1 LSDKDYIKE
10 LFQNE
15 LGNHQMKVDP
25 QLWQG
30 VQSQL
35 GSLASAGAS
44 GTAAVA
50 SKVSFFVKIGVAAV
64 ISTAAIT
71 TYVLVKN
78 DTPSEKIEVS
88 EEQAISESTEVVLE
102 DNNSELHKIIS
113 DTDDFSAESPII
125 TNAPPSNLL
134 LDLAR
139 SPRETDSSPDL
150 SLQTLIPTEN
160 PAPPSAASNEGS
172 NSAAGSITSPDI
184 EPPVSLVI
192 SIEFDKQT
200 NQHYVFSAVSDD
212 AERIVWDFGD
222 GSTFSDSKAEHVY
235 NESGTFTVTAYAY
248 RKDEVVQET
257 LSITVDVVGKIT
269 NLPTLFTPNNDGSN
283 DEFFIESEG
292 LLDFSVVIMNDKG
305 EILFESNVPD
315 FRWDG
320 RNRKTG
326 LVADEGVYFYIITA
340 KDELGNTISK
350 HQRLQ
355 LKK

>member
-1 LSDKDYIKE
+1 M
-10 LFQNE
+10 FQNE
-15 LGNHQMKVDP
+15 LGSHQVKVDP

-35 GSLASAGAS
+35 GNLASAGAS

-50 SKVSFFVKIGVAAV
+50 GKASLFVKIGVAAV
-64 ISTAAIT
+64 LSTAAIT

-78 DTPSEKIEVS
+78 DTPPEKIEVA
-88 EEQAISESTEVVLE
+88 EEQLISETAKVVLE
-102 DNNSELHKIIS
+102 ENNSELQEISS

-125 TNAPPSNLL
+125 IAAPPSNLL
-134 LDLAR
+134 LDIAR
-139 SPRETDSSPDL
+139 SPREVDSSPDL
-150 SLQTLIPTEN
+150 SLQTLIPLEN
-160 PAPPSAASNEGS
+160 TSPAAATSNDGS
-172 NSAAGSITSPDI
+172 NSAAGSITPPDI
-184 EPPVSLVI
+184 ASPVSLEI

-222 GSTFSDSKAEHVY
+222 GSSFTDAKAEHVY
-235 NESGTFTVTAYAY
+235 NESGTFTVTVYAY

-305 EILFESNVPD
+305 EILFESNAPD

-320 RNRKTG
+320 RDRKTG